1 MRKYVVRFMVF
12 YILSIGCLLGIII
25 YSYQNKIDRHNEQVE
40 IEYPGVWKLSD
51 EYDNRNSSYMEFLH
65 QKNSLSILKELY
77 KELEKAELYREY
89 SRQILSYHEYFRG
102 NEKLASGSYN
112 DKTEDGYLTN
122 LTVLQMPEKMISE
135 KKIEQHIEKGR
146 CFTLKEYQRPLNQEI
161 PLIAGYDY
169 QKVFHLNQKIKAG
182 YLGTENCT
190 FKIVG
195 FLHKNTRLSSELN
208 LDETLIMPT
217 VSKMKT
223 MKQENEKILM
233 SVKCSGYFCYKNEK
247 EYRQISNLLKRI
259 RRETGYRYVIPQMK
273 WKSNNLLQMTTEKA
287 LIFMSLNLLLEFIVV
302 YKVLA
307 VNTRKVKTL
316 VYKTVAL
323 CTSGSIF
330 ANVFL
335 RFLFPK
341 HIKIIQIYS
350 SDFLAYM
357 IIVFLLCA
365 GMIGLKEKRT

>member
-1 MRKYVVRFMVF
+1 MRKHIVRFMVF
-12 YILSIGCLLGIII
+12 YILSIGCLLGIVI

-65 QKNSLSILKELY
+65 QKNSLSILKEVY

-122 LTVLQMPEKMISE
+122 LPVLQMPEKMISE

-146 CFTLKEYQRPLNQEI
+146 CFTSKEYQRPLNQEI

-169 QKVFHLNQKIKAG
+169 QKVFYLNQKIKAG

-259 RRETGYRYVIPQMK
+259 RRETGYRYVVPQMK
-273 WKSNNLLQMTTEKA
+273 WKSNNLLPMTTEKA

-350 SDFLAYM
+350 SDFVAYM

>member
-1 MRKYVVRFMVF
+1 
-12 YILSIGCLLGIII
+12 
-25 YSYQNKIDRHNEQVE
+25 
-40 IEYPGVWKLSD
+40 
-51 EYDNRNSSYMEFLH
+51 
-65 QKNSLSILKELY
+65 
-77 KELEKAELYREY
+77 
-89 SRQILSYHEYFRG
+89 
-102 NEKLASGSYN
+102 
-112 DKTEDGYLTN
+112 
-122 LTVLQMPEKMISE
+122 MPEKMISE

-273 WKSNNLLQMTTEKA
+273 WKSNNLLPMTTEKA

-302 YKVLA
+302 YK
-307 VNTRKVKTL
+307 
-316 VYKTVAL
+316 TVAL

-335 RFLFPK
+335 RLLFPK

-350 SDFLAYM
+350 SDFVVYM

>member
-65 QKNSLSILKELY
+65 QKNSLSILKNVY

-161 PLIAGYDY
+161 PLIAGYNY

-233 SVKCSGYFCYKNEK
+233 SVKCSGYFCYKNEN

-273 WKSNNLLQMTTEKA
+273 WKSNNLLPMTTEKA

-330 ANVFL
+330 ANVFCGSC
-335 RFLFPK
+335 FLN
-341 HIKIIQIYS
+341 
-350 SDFLAYM
+350 
-357 IIVFLLCA
+357 
-365 GMIGLKEKRT
+365 T